1 MAFPGSQ
8 LWVFVSTFLRVAK
21 QNDMECFLISL
32 MGVSLSSAVLVEK
45 DWGLFKKFLLGLE
58 GETNGELVK
67 TEQSELDKELS
78 KEQLEDVLGNE
89 PLDNSDGKLVFTL
102 RFSGFLV
109 L

>member
-1 MAFPGSQ
+1 MTFPDPQ

-21 QNDMECFLISL
+21 ENDMECFLLSL
-32 MGVSLSSAVLVEK
+32 LGVSLSSAVLVEK
-45 DWGLFKKFLLGLE
+45 DWGLVKAFLLGLE

-78 KEQLEDVLGNE
+78 KEQLEDVLGND
-89 PLDNSDGKLVFTL
+89 PFDNSDGKLVFTL
-102 RFSGFLV
+102 RFNGFLF